1 MKDLLTPEQLAD
13 AYIAKAT
20 QLNSCY
26 IRNDGHGKFTISPL
40 PWLAQQTILNSMI
53 VEDFDGDGNLD
64 VVINT
69 NDYSTNVSIGRYD
82 ALNGLLM
89 LGDGHGNFKP
99 QSTLQSGIFISGNGK
114 AMVKLRSAKG
124 EYLLAASQNRGPLK
138 LFRLKKTGL
147 LAIGTGPAAYE
158 ALIRT
163 PDGKDQK
170 RELYS
175 SGFLSQSARFIM
187 YSEHSQFKQHD

>member
-1 MKDLLTPEQLAD
+1 
-13 AYIAKAT
+13 
-20 QLNSCY
+20 
-26 IRNDGHGKFTISPL
+26 
-40 PWLAQQTILNSMI
+40 
-53 VEDFDGDGNLD
+53 
-64 VVINT
+64 
-69 NDYSTNVSIGRYD
+69 
-82 ALNGLLM
+82 
-89 LGDGHGNFKP
+89 
-99 QSTLQSGIFISGNGK
+99 
-114 AMVKLRSAKG
+114 
-124 EYLLAASQNRGPLK
+124 
-138 LFRLKKTGL
+138 